1 MQINDLGVRTG
12 IVVSEAAMPGTN
24 YYSLFER
31 DADGCVMAW
40 VPDLPGVTAYGVTE
54 DEVLHE
60 LSRRARECLRTLILD
75 GKPIPSARP
84 VDQLPRRQGQRE
96 FRRLLLIIG

>member
-1 MQINDLGVRTG
+1 
-12 IVVSEAAMPGTN
+12 MPGTN
-24 YYSLFER
+24 YSSLFER

-40 VPDLPGVTAYGVTE
+40 VPDLPGVTAYGATE

-60 LSRRARECLRTLILD
+60 LSRRARDCLRTLILD

-84 VDQLPRRQGQRE
+84 ADQLPRRQGQRE